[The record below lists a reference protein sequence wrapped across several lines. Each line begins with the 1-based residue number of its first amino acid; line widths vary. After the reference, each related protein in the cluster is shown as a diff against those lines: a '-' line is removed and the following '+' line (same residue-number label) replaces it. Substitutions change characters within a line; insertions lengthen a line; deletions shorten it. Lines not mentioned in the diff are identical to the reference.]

1 MNSISND
8 TLEKL
13 ELYKKVSGDVV
24 DKIEN
29 NMTYVETLLIYEIM
43 NSNFFNREKIIFNYR
58 LFSKLSVK
66 KYAKLYNEELQ
77 TIKEDLVDSLNED
90 LKYNIDPAVKDNI
103 NNMIGIL
110 DRPFKE
116 KFEEKVNAMIKNFEN
131 SLDEIIESNA
141 ALVDSTNKTKESE
154 NEKLDAPKSDVDGVT
169 KQMVEDKKK
178 NEEKMKVIPGQ
189 NVDKI
194 KKEVEDKKNSLE
206 KEKSEEENVEIE
218 SMLGAIDNIY
228 NEMGNADLN
237 QIDYTTFLNYVE
249 EDELESL
256 NLENIM
262 HTEDEIEINEN
273 LSKTLDDLDLGTDNN
288 LKVDSEEVDN
298 IEVDKVG
305 TEEEDE
311 LTNDVLDSIVEEK
324 NDSEKTFDMQMD
336 SSDARIMEEQSLDVD
351 SFLIDENDDAED
363 ITLLQDDKT
372 TQSLNNFTN
381 NIEEAEI
388 KLDEDAS
395 RVGSSQE
402 VNAISN
408 KKENNVH
415 GMDSL
420 SDDLLN
426 GNTEIDDLLNGDAD
440 IDDLLNKIDSEESND
455 NEDLL
460 NKENQKGRIK
470 FGFRKN
476 K

>member
-24 DKIEN
+24 NKIEN

-66 KYAKLYNEELQ
+66 KYAKLYKEELQ
-77 TIKEDLVDSLNED
+77 IIKEDLVDSLNED

-110 DRPFKE
+110 DRPFEE
-116 KFEEKVNAMIKNFEN
+116 KFEEKVNAMITNFES

-141 ALVDSTNKTKESE
+141 ALVDSSNKTEELE
-154 NEKLDAPKSDVDGVT
+154 NEQLDAPKSDVDGGIKVD
-169 KQMVEDKKK
+169 DKKN
-178 NEEKMKVIPGQ
+178 NEEAMKVIPGE
-189 NVDKI
+189 NTEKI
-194 KKEVEDKKNSLE
+194 KKEVEEKKNSLE
-206 KEKSEEENVEIE
+206 EEKTEEENVEIE

-228 NEMGNADLN
+228 NEMGDADLN

-262 HTEDEIEINEN
+262 HTEDEIKINEN

-288 LKVDSEEVDN
+288 LKVDSEKVEDVEIEKVEPEEV
-298 IEVDKVG
+298 
-305 TEEEDE
+305 E
-311 LTNDVLDSIVEEK
+311 LTNDVLDSIVEDEEE
-324 NDSEKTFDMQMD
+324 SEKTFDMQID
-336 SSDARIMEEQSLDVD
+336 SSDAKIMEEQSLDVD
-351 SFLIDENDDAED
+351 SFLIDEVDNEDD

-372 TQSLNNFTN
+372 SQIINNFDEPKDDLKVESS
-381 NIEEAEI
+381 EE
-388 KLDEDAS
+388 KLDTK
-395 RVGSSQE
+395 
-402 VNAISN
+402 SN
-408 KKENNVH
+408 KKEDKEHVI
-415 GMDSL
+415 DSL

-426 GNTEIDDLLNGDAD
+426 GNADIDELLNGDAD
-440 IDDLLNKIDSEESND
+440 IDDLLNKIDSETNKD
-455 NEDLL
+455 DEDVL
-460 NKENQKGRIK
+460 NNENQKGRIK